1 MNILKFFKDVRTIIL
16 GVISIGAII
25 LWVGSQYFITV
36 VEADLRELK
45 QMRRDLAGLQI
56 RLGFSAT
63 ENNKQMYRAL
73 IEMQENQIKLFK
85 GE

>member
-1 MNILKFFKDVRTIIL
+1 MKVVKFFKDVRTIIL
-16 GVISIGAII
+16 GIISIGGII
-25 LWVGSQYFITV
+25 LWLGSQYFITV
-36 VEADLRELK
+36 AEADARELK

-56 RLGFSAT
+56 RLGFSDT
-63 ENNKQMYRAL
+63 DNNKQMYRAL